1 MRRLMCDRYIS
12 KNTSIRTRMSVKSN
26 SYLIGVSRSI
36 GRSQAEDPDMRVL
49 YEAKKKSDKRPDWNT
64 VSGESPTCKAYYHE
78 WKRIEMWKDVLYRRW
93 ENFDGSV
100 TRMQLIVPRALQQ
113 TMCREVHDGRAATH
127 MGKRRVLRIL
137 SKYFFWYKMDK
148 DVNWWIR
155 TCDVCQRRKRPTKE
169 PKAPM
174 TKYVSGF
181 PNERV
186 AMDVMGPFIKSK
198 NGNRYVLCM
207 TDHFSKF
214 SRAFAIPDQVA
225 ERVAKLFVREWV
237 YMWGEPLSLHTDRGS
252 NFESELMT
260 QVCKLLHVSKTRT
273 TAYHPQGNA
282 QVERY
287 NQTIA
292 DIVAKLTDKEEF
304 TDWDEQLP
312 IAVSAYNATEHSTTG
327 FTPNKLMFNRE
338 LMHNFDKMLPESA
351 NKEELETWDDY
362 VRLMDDQTRRAFQ
375 VARET
380 IGRNVLLQ
388 KKHYDRTAN
397 LIKYKVGDPIMIRDH
412 RLFME
417 SGTRKLANKYDGPY
431 YVLDVLSDVNFR
443 IAKSSDDKPQIMH
456 HDRMKLIEERTEANL
471 DWVFKQSRSMQQNKV
486 NHNEISETMREV
498 IDRLTKLENK
508 SKESKRKYRKRGN
521 KDDQPPDERK
531 EENPVRLRKPGRPTK
546 GQNFTKRR
554 SCAQIRE
561 NSKEESQQI
570 KVIRTENI

>member
-1 MRRLMCDRYIS
+1 
-12 KNTSIRTRMSVKSN
+12 
-26 SYLIGVSRSI
+26 
-36 GRSQAEDPDMRVL
+36 
-49 YEAKKKSDKRPDWNT
+49 
-64 VSGESPTCKAYYHE
+64 
-78 WKRIEMWKDVLYRRW
+78 
-93 ENFDGSV
+93 
-100 TRMQLIVPRALQQ
+100 
-113 TMCREVHDGRAATH
+113 
-127 MGKRRVLRIL
+127 
-137 SKYFFWYKMDK
+137 MDK

-362 VRLMDDQTRRAFQ
+362 VKTHGRPDQAS
-375 VARET
+375 
-380 IGRNVLLQ
+380 I
-388 KKHYDRTAN
+388 
-397 LIKYKVGDPIMIRDH
+397 P
-412 RLFME
+412 
-417 SGTRKLANKYDGPY
+417 SGT
-431 YVLDVLSDVNFR
+431 
-443 IAKSSDDKPQIMH
+443 
-456 HDRMKLIEERTEANL
+456 
-471 DWVFKQSRSMQQNKV
+471 
-486 NHNEISETMREV
+486 
-498 IDRLTKLENK
+498 
-508 SKESKRKYRKRGN
+508 
-521 KDDQPPDERK
+521 
-531 EENPVRLRKPGRPTK
+531 
-546 GQNFTKRR
+546 
-554 SCAQIRE
+554 
-561 NSKEESQQI
+561 
-570 KVIRTENI
+570 